1 MLGEYGVF
9 ALNVEFVGKADHV
22 AQSGSILRPVDR
34 IELVSVESELVHIA
48 HFKLV
53 SRVLNHLRYF
63 WLNFIIKLILHQSN
77 QLFYYW
83 ECWLPSGSVYST
95 LSKIAKCSANRS
107 ERHFVASSTN
117 PFMNLTSLVK

>member
-1 MLGEYGVF
+1 MLGEYRVF
-9 ALNVEFVGKADHV
+9 ALNVEVVGKADHL

-53 SRVLNHLRYF
+53 SRVFNHLRYF

-77 QLFYYW
+77 KFFNYW
-83 ECWLPSGSVYST
+83 
-95 LSKIAKCSANRS
+95 SAG
-107 ERHFVASSTN
+107 F
-117 PFMNLTSLVK
+117 L